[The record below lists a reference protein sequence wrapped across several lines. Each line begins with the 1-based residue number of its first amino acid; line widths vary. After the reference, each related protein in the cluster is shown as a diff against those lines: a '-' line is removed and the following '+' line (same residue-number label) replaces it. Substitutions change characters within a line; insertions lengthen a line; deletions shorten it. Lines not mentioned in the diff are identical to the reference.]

1 MITSCSSLLKNKMS
15 KVRRLRTAGP
25 YGFNDMSFDI
35 MLPSNR
41 KVLASAFLTFLKS
54 ENGLTHGI
62 KIDPQAIGLSLCSGI
77 PDVVPTSGGSSFVN
91 GK

>member
-41 KVLASAFLTFLKS
+41 KVLASAIF
-54 ENGLTHGI
+54 
-62 KIDPQAIGLSLCSGI
+62 
-77 PDVVPTSGGSSFVN
+77 
-91 GK
+91 